1 MGSPPGQ
8 GDDRHT
14 HNGCLMRRVYLDYNA
29 TAPLLP
35 EALEAAVPYYTSVWG
50 NASSIHRQGREARIA
65 VEDAREHVARLI
77 GAPNPLDLVFTS
89 GGTEAVNLAI
99 CGYAHGNR
107 ARGHHIITTRVEH
120 PAVLDTCRALEQDGF
135 ELTYLPVDGLG
146 RVHPE
151 ALAQSIRPQTILFT
165 MTYGNHEVGTLQPL
179 AALVDVAHAHGVTVH
194 VDAVQA
200 MGRVPI
206 DVVASGIDLL
216 SLAGHKFGGPK
227 GVGALYIGDGLGTTM
242 QAVVHGGHQERERRA
257 GTEDVPSIVALGRA
271 CALIS
276 QRLVDEG
283 QRLTRW
289 RDHLEAGVLSR
300 ITAVHP
306 LGKGGERLPNTAN
319 LSFTGVKG
327 EALVFNLDLLGIAV
341 STGAS
346 CSSRQGVPS
355 QVLEV
360 MGVSRQVS
368 EGSVRFSMG
377 WGTTDEDIGRV
388 LDVLPSTVERLRL
401 LSPLP

>member
-1 MGSPPGQ
+1 
-8 GDDRHT
+8 
-14 HNGCLMRRVYLDYNA
+14 MRRVYLDYNA

-35 EALEAAVPYYTSVWG
+35 EALEAAMPYYTSIWG
-50 NASSIHRQGREARIA
+50 NPSSIHRQGRQARMA
-65 VEDAREHVARLI
+65 VEDARAHVARLI
-77 GAPNPLDLVFTS
+77 GAANPLDLVFTS

-99 CGYAHGNR
+99 RGYARGNR
-107 ARGHHIITTRVEH
+107 ARGHHIITTRAEH
-120 PAVLDTCRALEQDGF
+120 PALLDTCRALEQCGF

-146 RVHPE
+146 RVDPE
-151 ALAQSIRPQTILFT
+151 LLASSIRPHTLLFT
-165 MTYGNHEVGTLQPL
+165 MTHGNHEVGTLQPL
-179 AALVDVAHAHGVTVH
+179 AALVDVAHAHGVPVH

-200 MGRVPI
+200 IGRVPI

-227 GVGALYIGDGLGTTM
+227 GVGALFIRDGLGATM

-257 GTEDVPSIVALGRA
+257 GTEDVPGIVALGRA

-276 QRLVDEG
+276 QRLADEKR
-283 QRLTRW
+283 RLTSL
-289 RDHLEAGVLSR
+289 RDHLEAGVLRR
-300 ITAVHP
+300 ISTVHV

-360 MGVSRQVS
+360 MGVSREIS

-377 WGTTDEDIGRV
+377 WGTSDADIERV
-388 LDVLPSTVERLRL
+388 LDVLPSTVERLRM
-401 LSPLP
+401 LSPLA

>member
-1 MGSPPGQ
+1 
-8 GDDRHT
+8 
-14 HNGCLMRRVYLDYNA
+14 MRRVYLDYNA

-35 EALEAAVPYYTSVWG
+35 EALEASVAYYTSVWG
-50 NASSIHRQGREARIA
+50 NASSIHRQGREAHMA
-65 VEDAREHVARLI
+65 VEDARAHVARLI
-77 GAPNPLDLVFTS
+77 GAANPLDLVFTS

-99 CGYAHGNR
+99 RGYAHGNR
-107 ARGHHIITTRVEH
+107 ARGQHIITTRVEH
-120 PAVLDTCRALEQDGF
+120 PAVLDTCRALEQCGF

-146 RVHPE
+146 RVDPE
-151 ALAQSIRPQTILFT
+151 VLAHAMRPHTTLVT
-165 MTYGNHEVGTLQPL
+165 MTQGNHEVGTLQPL
-179 AALVDVAHAHGVTVH
+179 AALVDVAHAHGVPVH

-200 MGRVPI
+200 VGRVPI

-227 GVGALYIGDGLGTTM
+227 GVGALFIRESLGATM
-242 QAVVHGGHQERERRA
+242 QAVIHGGHQERERRA

-276 QRLVDEG
+276 QRLADEDR
-283 QRLTRW
+283 RLTRL
-289 RDHLEAGVLSR
+289 RDHLEASVHSR
-300 ITAVHP
+300 MGGVHP

-319 LSFTGVKG
+319 LSFAGVKG

-360 MGVSRQVS
+360 MGVPRELS
-368 EGSVRFSMG
+368 EGSVRFSLG
-377 WGTTDEDIGRV
+377 WGSTEEDIERI
-388 LDVLPSTVERLRL
+388 LDMLPPTVERLRL
-401 LSPLP
+401 LSPLA

>member
-1 MGSPPGQ
+1 
-8 GDDRHT
+8 
-14 HNGCLMRRVYLDYNA
+14 MRRVYLDYNA

-35 EALEAAVPYYTSVWG
+35 EALEAAIPYYTSVWG
-50 NASSIHRQGREARIA
+50 NASSIHRQGREARMA
-65 VEDAREHVARLI
+65 VEDARADVARLI

-99 CGYAHGNR
+99 RGYAHGNR
-107 ARGHHIITTRVEH
+107 ARGHHIITTGVEH
-120 PAVLDTCRALEQDGF
+120 PAVLDTCRALEQCGF
-135 ELTYLPVDGLG
+135 ELTYLPVDSLG
-146 RVHPE
+146 RVHPDV
-151 ALAQSIRPQTILFT
+151 LAQSIRPHTILFT
-165 MTYGNHEVGTLQPL
+165 MTYGNHEVGTLQPV

-200 MGRVPI
+200 VGRVPI
-206 DVVASGIDLL
+206 DVVASEIDLL

-227 GVGALYIGDGLGTTM
+227 GVGALYIHESLGATM

-271 CALIS
+271 CALMS
-276 QRLVDEG
+276 RRLVDEG
-283 QRLTRW
+283 RRLTRW

-300 ITAVHP
+300 IPAVQP

-319 LSFTGVKG
+319 LSFPAVKG

-360 MGVSRQVS
+360 MGVSREVS
-368 EGSVRFSMG
+368 EGSVRFSLG
-377 WGTTDEDIGRV
+377 WGTTGEDIERV
-388 LDVLPSTVERLRL
+388 LDVLPPTVERLRL
-401 LSPLP
+401 LSPLA